1 MTKNVKNL
9 LYFQLLNT
17 DGEYILIDSSL
28 KHLELYENVQMV
40 FHGAISF
47 NITVQFLDLIL
58 KQFKKQ
64 LNDVFNERLYVDETL
79 ISKNRE
85 VMLGYLWNKYLKKV
99 DRKDLTYYAIKDNQI
114 WNGYRYILFESSCAY
129 RPTTWLY
136 NDQCGNVIL
145 EATPVYPWF
154 FFMPKSNENFIK
166 YSEWMKNYKSILVR
180 IISKETVEQWLQQI
194 DQLLTA
200 LSR

>member
-58 KQFKKQ
+58 KQFKIQ
-64 LNDVFNERLYVDETL
+64 LNDVC
-79 ISKNRE
+79 
-85 VMLGYLWNKYLKKV
+85 M
-99 DRKDLTYYAIKDNQI
+99 
-114 WNGYRYILFESSCAY
+114 
-129 RPTTWLY
+129 
-136 NDQCGNVIL
+136 
-145 EATPVYPWF
+145 
-154 FFMPKSNENFIK
+154 
-166 YSEWMKNYKSILVR
+166 WMKH
-180 IISKETVEQWLQQI
+180 
-194 DQLLTA
+194 
-200 LSR
+200 